1 MNKKL
6 LAAAIAGVL
15 AFGVAPAAHAAGTAE
30 PYVSIGDAH
39 VLKVGDPAARRV
51 VVLVSGWYG
60 AANGFRELARDLA
73 ARTPGTQVWAVDRR
87 EQRLADFT
95 GFRTK
100 DPATYYLDGRYQSPK
115 NPEKGPGLRETLDD
129 LRTVVLKASDHGR
142 RQVVLGGH
150 SWGATTALAYA
161 AWDFHGRPGYRD
173 LDGLVLIDGG
183 VHGAFAGEGG
193 EIHNS
198 PEEIKARLA
207 ELDQGE
213 PFETLLSLGTGLG
226 AKPESA
232 AIWYQLIAWYAHH
245 APHEPSVLVNR
256 LPEKLRPPRPVTN
269 AGLLG
274 WLVQAAPGTSPALAV
289 VSGRLGEDGDWIDD
303 GMTPL
308 SRVAEA
314 MAGPKPGTFEW
325 YWPKRLTI
333 DLDAVDPYA
342 DTESAKLLDLRLW
355 HAREV
360 NVPLY
365 AFETGLDK
373 GTELTAARWV
383 VEHSRIKRATYAG
396 DRTMNHL
403 DPLFAAPDRNE
414 LTRTLVPFLRD
425 L

>member
-6 LAAAIAGVL
+6 LAAAVAGLLV
-15 AFGVAPAAHAAGTAE
+15 FGGAPEAHAARTAE
-30 PYVSIGDAH
+30 PYVSIDDTH
-39 VLKVGDPAARRV
+39 VLKVGDPNAEKV

-60 AANGFRELARDLA
+60 AANGFRELARDLVA
-73 ARTPGTQVWAVDRR
+73 GTPGTQVWAVDRR
-87 EQRLADFT
+87 EAELADLT
-95 GFRTK
+95 GFRTE
-100 DPATYYLDGRYQSPK
+100 DPATYYLDRGYARPRETRQT
-115 NPEKGPGLRETLDD
+115 GLRQTLDD
-129 LRTVVLKASDHGR
+129 LREVVLKASDHGR

-161 AWDFHGRPGYRD
+161 AWDFRGRPGYKD

-183 VHGAFAGEGG
+183 VHGAFTGEGG

-207 ELDQGE
+207 ELDKGE
-213 PFETLLSLGTGLG
+213 PFETGLSLGTGLG

-232 AIWYQLIAWYAHH
+232 AIWYQLVAWYAHR
-245 APHEPSVLVNR
+245 APHEPSALAGR
-256 LPEKLRPPRPVTN
+256 LPERLRPPRPVTN

-308 SRVAEA
+308 NRVAEA
-314 MAGPKPGTFEW
+314 MAGPKPATFEW
-325 YWPKRLTI
+325 YWPKRLSI

-342 DTESAKLLDLRLW
+342 DTESAKLLGLRLW
-355 HAREV
+355 HTREV

-373 GTELTAARWV
+373 GTQLTAARWV
-383 VEHSRIKRATYAG
+383 VEHSRIPRATYAG
-396 DRTMNHL
+396 DRRMNHL